1 MGRRSRKRRQEAPS
15 REAFVEAY
23 RARSRARDE
32 EARAKLEP
40 LAPGERPLAV
50 TIGAI
55 LALVSAVVNFALA
68 AAGVEVRGEAPSLA
82 GQGVLSLLLLA
93 MAWGMWRARYWAVL
107 GMQALLA
114 ITLLLLALTLLL
126 KADVVS
132 GIVIVVVMA
141 AVGALFW
148 FLVRAMA
155 RIQMPTRE

>member
-50 TIGAI
+50 TIGSI